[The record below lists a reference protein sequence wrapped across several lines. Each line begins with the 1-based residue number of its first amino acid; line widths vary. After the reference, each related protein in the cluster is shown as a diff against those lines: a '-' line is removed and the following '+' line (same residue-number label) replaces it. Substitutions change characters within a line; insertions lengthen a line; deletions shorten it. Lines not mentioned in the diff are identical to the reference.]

1 MSYDPFIRGPHP
13 VGVRSVAV
21 TDTSRDRTLP
31 IEVWYP
37 ASAAH
42 AGEDLALAT
51 QDTYNVLPIMP
62 ETTQEAVRDAAPAEA
77 RFPLVAF
84 SHGFGGHRRQTTHF
98 CIHLASHGYAVVAVD
113 HVGNTIAEMMQTMG
127 QMGSASSPDAFA
139 LIDSFIANRPSDV
152 SFSIDCVLDGSAGGL
167 GDRIDGD
174 RVGMTGHS
182 FGGWTTL
189 MVSGRDSRI
198 AAALPLAPAGGSMRT
213 DENPFADSLDLAWK
227 REVPTLYLV
236 ADRDSLLPL
245 DGMHELLGRTP
256 GDPRMVVLENSD
268 HMHFCDNVEQTHE
281 MLRLLS
287 SMAPP
292 EAPSPIGPEGV
303 PPMTELCPG
312 EHAYAF
318 IRGLGLAHMDAHV
331 RGSGEAAQLLTGDL
345 GALLKDRGVSVQVV
359 G

>member
-1 MSYDPFIRGPHP
+1 MSYDPFVRGPHP
-13 VGVRSVAV
+13 VGVRSVEV

-37 ASAAH
+37 ASSAH
-42 AGEDLALAT
+42 AGADLSEAT
-51 QDTYNVLPIMP
+51 QDRYTVLPIMP
-62 ETTQEAVRDAAPAEA
+62 ATLQEAVRDAAPAEG

-127 QMGSASSPDAFA
+127 QLGSVSSPDAFA
-139 LIDSFIANRPSDV
+139 LIDSFISNRPSDV
-152 SFSIDCVLDGSAGGL
+152 SFSIDCALDGFAGGL
-167 GDRIDGD
+167 GDQIDGE

-213 DENPFADSLDLAWK
+213 EANPFAGALDLAWE

-245 DGMHELLGRTP
+245 DGMHELLGKTP

-281 MLRLLS
+281 MLRLIS

-292 EAPSPIGPEGV
+292 EGPSPIGPEGV
-303 PPMTELCPG
+303 PPMSELCPG

-331 RGSGEAAQLLTGDL
+331 RESGDAARLLARDL